1 MKKIYIMM
9 VLLMCTIVA
18 NAATYRL
25 KYDINN
31 QRSTSITV
39 KVEHNR
45 LTIGSTIYSLRRM
58 GTITNSGSGIT
69 FDSYAYGSSENGMF
83 CVSTSSITVEK
94 DLFTK
99 LTGYIVIIDN
109 KIYLAEKIN

>member
-1 MKKIYIMM
+1 MKKFFIMM

-39 KVEHNR
+39 KVERNR
-45 LTIGSTIYSLRRM
+45 LTIGSTVYSLRRM
-58 GTITNSGSGIT
+58 GTITNSGIT
-69 FDSYAYGSSENGMF
+69 FDSYAYGSSDNGMF
-83 CVSTSSITVEK
+83 CVSTSTITVEK
-94 DLFTK
+94 DLFTT
-99 LTGYIVIIDN
+99 LTGYIVFIDN
-109 KIYLAEKIN
+109 KMYLAEKIN